1 MGRRTWP
8 VAIVLVLVAASSAS
22 AGPSAAPGQ
31 LAPLT
36 MSLPSI
42 SGLTKLGQQ
51 LDANPGN
58 WTGPSPTYDYAWAR
72 CDGGGALCS
81 SIQGANGQSYR
92 LVSSDVGSTVR
103 VIVTATNKNGST
115 VAASDATS
123 VASDSPAPT
132 PGTTTTTTSS
142 TTTAPSTTTPQT
154 TISQATTTP
163 STTST
168 PSTTTTQT
176 TTSQATTTTPTTTT
190 TTDGRVIFNGNF
202 DTGNYSQWTWNA
214 QCANTGVASDSTFTR
229 GAFYAVSSV
238 VTQGPFAGR
247 FDLPASGIKSAC
259 EVLRQRTLS
268 LGADEYYALD
278 VRFPTDWVEP
288 GGWGMTIAQLNFQN
302 IWAGAL
308 SLVAHSDNVRLIL
321 MSGACVNPSGC
332 QYNNGDAPTGG
343 VPKTYLVPSGRLAL
357 GVWHQIIIRARWAA
371 DSSGVIEAWHR
382 VKGEASWTK
391 TVSISGFPTVQWS
404 PGSSPNTNSVTVDK
418 EGAYRGASTVPL
430 SIWHDGFCIA
440 TTFSAAAG
448 CL

>member
-1 MGRRTWP
+1 
-8 VAIVLVLVAASSAS
+8 
-22 AGPSAAPGQ
+22 
-31 LAPLT
+31 
-36 MSLPSI
+36 
-42 SGLTKLGQQ
+42 
-51 LDANPGN
+51 
-58 WTGPSPTYDYAWAR
+58 
-72 CDGGGALCS
+72 
-81 SIQGANGQSYR
+81 
-92 LVSSDVGSTVR
+92 
-103 VIVTATNKNGST
+103 
-115 VAASDATS
+115 
-123 VASDSPAPT
+123 
-132 PGTTTTTTSS
+132 
-142 TTTAPSTTTPQT
+142 
-154 TISQATTTP
+154 
-163 STTST
+163 
-168 PSTTTTQT
+168 
-176 TTSQATTTTPTTTT
+176 
-190 TTDGRVIFNGNF
+190 
-202 DTGNYSQWTWNA
+202 
-214 QCANTGVASDSTFTR
+214 
-229 GAFYAVSSV
+229 
-238 VTQGPFAGR
+238 
-247 FDLPASGIKSAC
+247 
-259 EVLRQRTLS
+259 
-268 LGADEYYALD
+268 
-278 VRFPTDWVEP
+278 
-288 GGWGMTIAQLNFQN
+288 MTIAQLNFQN